1 MEKNR
6 PNNIN
11 VNKCLVSP
19 WHSSKTIKGAF
30 DNGPMSSVGNI
41 RNLKNVELIDVEC
54 DTLENILDYYDIQ
67 KIDFM
72 TVDTEGYEL
81 EVLQGLNLL
90 KHRPLYIMIEIYETQ
105 KKELFQFMEDMNY
118 MLLENITNYNLL
130 DNPGWDGSHN
140 DYLFRA
146 L

>member
-1 MEKNR
+1 
-6 PNNIN
+6 
-11 VNKCLVSP
+11 
-19 WHSSKTIKGAF
+19 
-30 DNGPMSSVGNI
+30 MSSVSNI
-41 RNLKNVELIDVEC
+41 SNLKNVELIDVEC

-118 MLLENITNYNLL
+118 ILLENITNYNLL

-140 DYLFRA
+140 DYLFKA